1 MLSKTWKLGRC
12 HASFVESS
20 PMSVVHACKLQSIAT
35 VIMMI
40 ETSTE
45 KKKAFLKKS
54 KDKKPY
60 LNFFDRWM
68 DESDDK

>member
-40 ETSTE
+40 ETAAE
-45 KKKAFLKKS
+45 KKSFFKKVKGQKAIFEL
-54 KDKKPY
+54 
-60 LNFFDRWM
+60 F
-68 DESDDK
+68 